1 MPGLSG
7 YARRRNLSHTACG
20 PKLDAPGPVRGK
32 GEPVSN
38 GNATDSDGNNP
49 LNNVRNV
56 LGFLLAGFGAILSFL
71 GVRSS
76 EVTTVL
82 RNDSLQASL
91 IALILLFGVL
101 AAVWAVAT
109 DSKRKLSVLSV
120 AAIGGVLA
128 GVAALVVFA
137 IPITAALLPSG
148 TATRQY
154 FTISG
159 AISLAIA
166 CILVLLGIATLV
178 HYGPFWVDQATV
190 LPYEAN
196 NGRRRWQ
203 RWAESAS
210 KLPVHLV
217 DVLILASVVLIA
229 IAAYGAMR
237 LETKSQLSFSSQV
250 GASFTVD
257 GSLATA
263 RIDIAATKIPQSDW
277 VFVDVYAMPAETKLT
292 HACAL
297 LYKRFTIPS
306 TSAPCMSDPCLYF
319 SRSRYQHLAKCAI
332 LSNGSIVPNA
342 TGNVDEILSVPF
354 LATEYQDVDIRAE
367 VCSLN
372 EGCAGSPI
380 GQNSRLDWVIPNS
393 SGKPG

>member
-1 MPGLSG
+1 M
-7 YARRRNLSHTACG
+7 ARKAQSQAKADKVLRSVPDG
-20 PKLDAPGPVRGK
+20 PPGPARAK

-38 GNATDSDGNNP
+38 DNSTDSGGNNP

-101 AAVWAVAT
+101 AAVWAVTT

-120 AAIGGVLA
+120 AALGGVLA
-128 GVAALVVFA
+128 GIAALVVFV

-148 TATRQY
+148 TVIGQY
-154 FTISG
+154 FTLSG
-159 AISLAIA
+159 TISLAIA
-166 CILVLLGIATLV
+166 CVLIVLGIVTLV
-178 HYGPFWVDQATV
+178 HYGPFWVEQATA
-190 LPYEAN
+190 LPDEAN
-196 NGRRRWQ
+196 KMRRWWQ
-203 RWAESAS
+203 RWPEAAS
-210 KLPVHLV
+210 KLPVEPV
-217 DVLILASVVLIA
+217 DALILASVVLIG

-250 GASFTVD
+250 GASFTID

-277 VFVDVYAMPAETKLT
+277 VFVDVYALPAETKLAN
-292 HACAL
+292 ACTL

-306 TSAPCMSDPCLYF
+306 TSASCMSDPCLYF
-319 SRSRYQHLAKCAI
+319 SRDPYQRLAKCTI

-342 TGNVDEILSVPF
+342 TGNVDETLSVPF
-354 LATEYQDVDIRAE
+354 LAAEYQDVDIRAE
-367 VCSLN
+367 VCSLDQ
-372 EGCAGSPI
+372 GCAGSPI

-393 SGKPG
+393 SDKPG

>member
-1 MPGLSG
+1 MS
-7 YARRRNLSHTACG
+7 
-20 PKLDAPGPVRGK
+20 KD
-32 GEPVSN
+32 
-38 GNATDSDGNNP
+38 NAADSDDHSP
-49 LNNVRNV
+49 FSNVRNV

-109 DSKRKLSVLSV
+109 DSKRKLSLLSV
-120 AAIGGVLA
+120 MAIGVALA

-137 IPITAALLPSG
+137 IPITADLIPSG
-148 TATRQY
+148 TEIRQY
-154 FTISG
+154 FNISG
-159 AISLAIA
+159 KITLAIA
-166 CILVLLGIATLV
+166 CVLLLLGVATLV
-178 HYGPFWVDQATV
+178 HYGPFQVEQGAV
-190 LPYEAN
+190 SPGEPN
-196 NGRRRWQ
+196 NGRRWWQ
-203 RWAESAS
+203 RWRESAL
-210 KLPVHLV
+210 KLPVDLV
-217 DVLILASVVLIA
+217 DALILASVVLIA

-250 GASFTVD
+250 GASFTMN

-277 VFVDVYAMPAETKLT
+277 IFVDVYAVPAETNLKNT
-292 HACAL
+292 CAL
-297 LYKRFTIPS
+297 LYKRFTIPDS
-306 TSAPCMSDPCLYF
+306 SAPCATDPCLYF
-319 SRSRYQHLAKCAI
+319 SRPRYQHIAKCAI

-342 TGNVDEILSVPF
+342 TGNVDETLSVPF
-354 LATEYQDVDIRAE
+354 LAAEYQDVDVRAE

-380 GQNSRLDWVIPNS
+380 GQNSRLDWVIPDS
-393 SGKPG
+393 SGQPG

>member
-1 MPGLSG
+1 M
-7 YARRRNLSHTACG
+7 
-20 PKLDAPGPVRGK
+20 
-32 GEPVSN
+32 SN
-38 GNATDSDGNNP
+38 ENATDSDGNNP

-91 IALILLFGVL
+91 IALILMFGVL

-120 AAIGGVLA
+120 AAIAGVLA

-148 TATRQY
+148 TVIRQY

-159 AISLAIA
+159 TISLAIA
-166 CILVLLGIATLV
+166 CVLVLLGIATLV
-178 HYGPFWVDQATV
+178 HYGPFWVEQGPV

-196 NGRRRWQ
+196 TGRRRWQ
-203 RWAESAS
+203 RRFEASNKRRRWQRWPESAS
-210 KLPVHLV
+210 KLPVDLV

-250 GASFTVD
+250 GASFTID

-277 VFVDVYAMPAETKLT
+277 VFVDVYAVPTETKL
-292 HACAL
+292 ANVCAL
-297 LYKRFTIPS
+297 LYKRFIIPS

-319 SRSRYQHLAKCAI
+319 SRSQYQDLAKCAI

-342 TGNVDEILSVPF
+342 AGDVDETLSVPF
-354 LATEYQDVDIRAE
+354 LAAEYQDVDIRAE

-380 GQNSRLDWVIPNS
+380 GQNSRLDWVIPNYS
-393 SGKPG
+393 DKPG